1 MKNSLTIVASIIT
14 TFTSVEM
21 LYSSSALAIEPM
33 SNVFKFD
40 KVIATVRIGT
50 IFVNQEERW
59 VTEGGIRGGCG
70 ENAGQGCWSSKPGK
84 EVLRQ
89 VADITAFMGAP
100 NCPNRSHLEGSVVVK
115 YTNGEAHITR
125 TYTLDAN
132 NEGKEM
138 IVAKW
143 TIPGYFGNPNEG
155 KVNVDV
161 SARCVNH

>member
-1 MKNSLTIVASIIT
+1 
-14 TFTSVEM
+14 
-21 LYSSSALAIEPM
+21 
-33 SNVFKFD
+33 
-40 KVIATVRIGT
+40 
-50 IFVNQEERW
+50 
-59 VTEGGIRGGCG
+59 
-70 ENAGQGCWSSKPGK
+70 
-84 EVLRQ
+84 
-89 VADITAFMGAP
+89 MGAP

-115 YTNGEAHITR
+115 YTNGAAYITR